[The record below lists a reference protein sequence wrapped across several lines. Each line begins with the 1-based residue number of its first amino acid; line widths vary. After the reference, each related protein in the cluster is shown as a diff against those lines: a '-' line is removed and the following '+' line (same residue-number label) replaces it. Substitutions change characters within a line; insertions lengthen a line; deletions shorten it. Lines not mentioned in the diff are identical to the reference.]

1 MYVCM
6 YVCIYIYIH
15 IYMHEYVCIFGDR
28 YLRPHLIRPSMLQKI
43 EDVPCDW
50 LSEDRAA
57 AQGWTNLQLHAAGL
71 ASPVSG
77 LSATYQV

>member
-6 YVCIYIYIH
+6 YVYIYIY

-28 YLRPHLIRPSMLQKI
+28 YLRPHH
-43 EDVPCDW
+43 W